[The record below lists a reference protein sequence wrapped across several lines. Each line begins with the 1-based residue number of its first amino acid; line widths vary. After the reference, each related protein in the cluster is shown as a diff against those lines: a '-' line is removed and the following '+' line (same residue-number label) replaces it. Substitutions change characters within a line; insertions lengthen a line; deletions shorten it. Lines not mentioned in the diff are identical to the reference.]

1 MDPISPISPIGPM
14 SPIAPVLRSCSVH
27 LFLEAA
33 VGKKLLLQ
41 PFDVALQEDIFLV
54 DERNGDIGD
63 GLVTSTTYPLPIVS
77 RVEMIAAESACLS
90 AAWVIP
96 APLLEVAHAEV
107 VFVVE

>member
-1 MDPISPISPIGPM
+1 MSAIGPISPMP
-14 SPIAPVLRSCSVH
+14 PIAPVLRSCSVH

-33 VGKKLLLQ
+33 VSKKLLLQ
-41 PFDVALQEDIFLV
+41 PFDVALQKDIFLM

-63 GLVTSTTYPLPIVS
+63 GLVASTTYPLFIVS
-77 RVEMIAAESACLS
+77 RVEMIAAEDACLS
-90 AAWVIP
+90 AAWVIK

>member
-1 MDPISPISPIGPM
+1 MSPISSI

-41 PFDVALQEDIFLV
+41 PFDVALQEDIFLM
-54 DERNGDIGD
+54 DERYGDIGD
-63 GLVTSTTYPLPIVS
+63 GLVASTTYPLSIVS

-90 AAWVIP
+90 AAWVIL
-96 APLLEVAHAEV
+96 APLLEVAHEEV

>member
-1 MDPISPISPIGPM
+1 MSPISPI

-41 PFDVALQEDIFLV
+41 PFDVALQEDIFLM

-63 GLVTSTTYPLPIVS
+63 GLVTSTTYALPIVS
-77 RVEMIAAESACLS
+77 RVEVIVAEDACL
-90 AAWVIP
+90 AASRIIE
-96 APLLEVAHAEV
+96 APLLKVVHTEV
-107 VFVVE
+107 VLVVGK

>member
-1 MDPISPISPIGPM
+1 MSPISPISSI

-54 DERNGDIGD
+54 DECYGDIGD
-63 GLVTSTTYPLPIVS
+63 GLVASTKYPLSIVS

-90 AAWVIP
+90 AAWVIK